1 MVRKDSHS
9 QLSIQ
14 RKDDKSDSDARDYYD
29 RSCKEYLLANC
40 MDKAAECL
48 VKTAHVVEK
57 KNINMAAG
65 YMLRACNLFV
75 VEFGDAVQRRI
86 STARTSPWT
95 PSTTR

>member
-1 MVRKDSHS
+1 MVRKDSHL

-14 RKDDKSDSDARDYYD
+14 RKDDKSDADARDYYD

-48 VKTAHVVEK
+48 VKIAHVVEK
-57 KNINMAAG
+57 KNIHMAAG

-75 VEFGDAVQRRI
+75 VLPRNAVQC
-86 STARTSPWT
+86 RTSPWT

>member
-1 MVRKDSHS
+1 MVRKDSHP

-75 VEFGDAVQRRI
+75 VEFGDAV
-86 STARTSPWT
+86 
-95 PSTTR
+95 